1 MLNHGGGSADDFA
14 RIDIVSNHTVFRD
27 PALFRALM
35 QGHALPILDVLQ
47 LHPRGDAPLV
57 LHILRSAPR

>member
-1 MLNHGGGSADDFA
+1 MLDHGGGSADDFA

-35 QGHALPILDVLQ
+35 QGHALPVSTFSSFI
-47 LHPRGDAPLV
+47 HEAT
-57 LHILRSAPR
+57 HH